1 MGKYGDTSKTRH
13 STLKTSWFFFNA
25 DIYRILFSPLN
36 YTQATHC
43 RTAYMY
49 VSVRSVSVWFCPS
62 FNLLSIFCRRPLLLP
77 SLLLLLM
84 LLLLLLRLYF
94 ALLDDI
100 HTVFEILLSLH
111 NLVLIQILWP
121 YFVGNFDTHTHKYAS
136 IESIGMIFSCA
147 SSCRFCERFNSF
159 KRFLS
164 YLFIKLI
171 RIGNYQTWFIT
182 GIVYIITVVRIQT
195 VFWQTSDLSITNSD
209 YYSIRVTRA
218 LHLLTHRAHN
228 STIMKQ
234 LKSTQNGSLSQIR
247 TK

>member
-77 SLLLLLM
+77 LL

-136 IESIGMIFSCA
+136 IESIGMIFFHVLLRAVSA
-147 SSCRFCERFNSF
+147 KDSIHSNAFYLISSSN
-159 KRFLS
+159 
-164 YLFIKLI
+164 
-171 RIGNYQTWFIT
+171 WFVLEIT
-182 GIVYIITVVRIQT
+182 RL
-195 VFWQTSDLSITNSD
+195 DLSP
-209 YYSIRVTRA
+209 A
-218 LHLLTHRAHN
+218 
-228 STIMKQ
+228 
-234 LKSTQNGSLSQIR
+234 
-247 TK
+247 

>member
-77 SLLLLLM
+77 LL

-136 IESIGMIFSCA
+136 IESIGMIFFMC
-147 SSCRFCERFNSF
+147 FFVP
-159 KRFLS
+159 FLRKIQ
-164 YLFIKLI
+164 F
-171 RIGNYQTWFIT
+171 
-182 GIVYIITVVRIQT
+182 IQT
-195 VFWQTSDLSITNSD
+195 LSILSLHQTDSYWKLPDLIYRRHSLYYNSCTNSD
-209 YYSIRVTRA
+209 IFYFGKRA
-218 LHLLTHRAHN
+218 NCRLQTAIITQFKWLALYTFWLIAH
-228 STIMKQ
+228 TTLQ
-234 LKSTQNGSLSQIR
+234 
-247 TK
+247 